1 MNTLPSLCFPP
12 LYIPS
17 NYLLIFFFNF
27 LLCPSMTT
35 NSHSNYSPCIL
46 SAHFHFCSPFTFL
59 LFFLSVFIS
68 FCFTSLYCMAI
79 SICTYFSPFSFNL
92 NKTKVFYGN
101 KFVYHILSLGLVVSV
116 CVHAGVFYQNVP
128 SICFQSQKCTSFHL
142 LMQAVMKSLPL
153 RFWNN
158 PKPGYDYRT
167 KPAYD

>member
-35 NSHSNYSPCIL
+35 NSHSNCSPCIL

-92 NKTKVFYGN
+92 NKTKVFCGN

-116 CVHAGVFYQNVP
+116 CTCWCVLLECSKYLLLVTEVH
-128 SICFQSQKCTSFHL
+128 KLSFTHASCDEIL
-142 LMQAVMKSLPL
+142 TFEVLE
-153 RFWNN
+153 
-158 PKPGYDYRT
+158 
-167 KPAYD
+167 